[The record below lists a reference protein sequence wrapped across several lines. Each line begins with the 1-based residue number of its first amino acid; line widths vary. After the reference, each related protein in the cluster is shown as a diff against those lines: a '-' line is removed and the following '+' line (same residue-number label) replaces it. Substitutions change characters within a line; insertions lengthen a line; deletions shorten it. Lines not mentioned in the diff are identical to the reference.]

1 MPLDLNVIGSNMTV
15 KHQPLENYVLI
26 SSAVNL
32 SKGLVEQKQ
41 ASTVV
46 TGTKMAST

>member
-15 KHQPLENYVLI
+15 KYQPLENDVLI
-26 SSAVNL
+26 NSVFNL